1 MMTLS
6 RILLAYPQ
14 RRIISH
20 KCAAFS
26 SQSFGTVG
34 DGCSGTV
41 GKGAARSLQLPHI
54 PVTAFSPTDLFL
66 V

>member
-6 RILLAYPQ
+6 KMLFAYPQ
-14 RRIISH
+14 RRIFPH

-34 DGCSGTV
+34 NGCSGTV
-41 GKGAARSLQLPHI
+41 GR
-54 PVTAFSPTDLFL
+54 
-66 V
+66 